1 MSSGHR
7 MNKSGSRGTNSFE
20 WLELEI
26 LNDEIDDL
34 REQLIE
40 AKSRETVARV
50 RVLEAEIIRSDE
62 RRTELLANLA
72 TNLINDASATD
83 RRAHAGVLP
92 GPTFDQRPAAEVA
105 DAEVSLPETAEYA
118 ASCSSKESAPQLATL
133 QALTKELSISRVR
146 LAAAR
151 LRKDQD
157 LVRDIQK
164 KIAVQEAQ
172 RKSALATAAREFAA
186 IAQSGHD
193 PGPIEHSTGQETGD
207 NQPSSE
213 FDNSLS
219 EAASPLPQVTPN
231 VDGAEVRDAEH
242 NSTPAEQMH
251 KDEVDAPPLPSFEAE
266 DTSDAISAAPNPDV
280 VEEIPQEQA
289 EEPTQFCTPVVDTVS
304 PATNRTEGGN
314 VMWDLA
320 ELERTKKQLEVRR
333 DEMLDRHAKE
343 LKQVLT
349 NHAEELRQL
358 DTDQREIEGLLR
370 RSIRFCANSGRRRLR
385 VPWQASTRSDP
396 GGNAS
401 SGTYRRLCR
410 SRCRI
415 PRSERCPGWCGR

>member
-1 MSSGHR
+1 
-7 MNKSGSRGTNSFE
+7 MNKSSSRGTNSFE

-26 LNDEIDDL
+26 LNDEIDSL

-40 AKSRETVARV
+40 AKSRETLARV

-83 RRAHAGVLP
+83 KRAHAGVLRD
-92 GPTFDQRPAAEVA
+92 PTVDEHPASGVS
-105 DAEVSLPETAEYA
+105 DAAVSLPETAEFA
-118 ASCSSKESAPQLATL
+118 ASSSSKESAPQLATL

-146 LAAAR
+146 LAAAK

-193 PGPIEHSTGQETGD
+193 PGPIEHSTGHEPGD

-213 FDNSLS
+213 FDDPLN
-219 EAASPLPQVTPN
+219 EAASALPETPD
-231 VDGAEVRDAEH
+231 VDGAEVPDAD
-242 NSTPAEQMH
+242 NVTPAEQMH
-251 KDEVDAPPLPSFEAE
+251 KDEVDAQQLPPFETE
-266 DTSDAISAAPNPDV
+266 DASDVISAAPDPDV
-280 VEEIPQEQA
+280 VEEVPQDQA
-289 EEPTQFCTPVVDTVS
+289 EEPKFCTSVVDTAS
-304 PATNRTEGGN
+304 PATNRTEGGDI
-314 VMWDLA
+314 MWDLA
-320 ELERTKKQLEVRR
+320 ELERTKKQLEGRR

-343 LKQVLT
+343 LKQILT

-358 DTDQREIEGLLR
+358 DTDQREIESLEKTIDSVLR
-370 RSIRFCANSGRRRLR
+370 KFRAPSAESAVASLDEERSWRQQGVA
-385 VPWQASTRSDP
+385 
-396 GGNAS
+396 
-401 SGTYRRLCR
+401 
-410 SRCRI
+410 
-415 PRSERCPGWCGR
+415 